1 MMKYFKYIILSIITT
16 SLSSTYLNMIHQ
28 KNINSITDELK
39 LQYEE
44 NKKLRKEIKSSS
56 TMTTIL
62 KDMDN
67 SLELLLKKV
76 QEFKNPSIDESVLQK
91 INETCNQILQ
101 MLHEE
106 EEEEEEEKKIVSTFS
121 TESFD
126 TLNEV
131 I

>member
-1 MMKYFKYIILSIITT
+1 MKYFKYIILSIITT